1 MIRPNARNRLTYED
15 FEFISETLAE
25 EPRARA
31 AILNLLATEEER
43 DALLDMPQLFERLL
57 AGPDLS
63 PISPYLYFYVLIRR
77 VLREFDIEDRE
88 VADYLAT
95 MLTEFSRGQRSQ
107 MISDYHDRQY
117 RYLIDLL
124 KDLLD
129 AEPEERFMI
138 QSHLGNY
145 SMFLAGVYPDYIYY
159 RRTYKKMA
167 PDFSYYEQMGS
178 TSYQQAAKHRLAE
191 ELELAEILETL
202 GTKFRKVR
210 LALNYMV
217 DRYMHMDRKPQ
228 SMDRVFRRLQ
238 DFIQNRKKPL

>member
-25 EPRARA
+25 EQSARK
-31 AILNLLATEEER
+31 AILNLLTTEEER
-43 DALLDMPQLFERLL
+43 DVLLDMPQLFERVLE
-57 AGPDLS
+57 GPDLS
-63 PISPYLYFYVLIRR
+63 PISPYLYFYILVRR
-77 VLREFDIEDRE
+77 VLQEFDIEDRE

-107 MISDYHDRQY
+107 MISEYHDRQY

-124 KDLLD
+124 QDLLD
-129 AEPEERFMI
+129 ADPEERFLI

-145 SMFLAGVYPDYIYY
+145 SMFLAGVYPDYIYH
-159 RRTYKKMA
+159 RQKYKKLA

-178 TSYQQAAKHRLAE
+178 TSYQQAAKNRLAE
-191 ELELAEILETL
+191 KLEVAEILETL

-217 DRYMHMDRKPQ
+217 DRYMYMDRRPQ

-238 DFIQNRKKPL
+238 DFIQTRRKPL